1 MPMKATATAVMY
13 DLRGIIYE
21 RGGCQFDVFM
31 FTRGAA
37 SLRRASSGPPNGG
50 VWGEGRRV
58 GRAQACERT
67 LYTP

>member
-1 MPMKATATAVMY
+1 MPMKARATAVMY

-21 RGGCQFDVFM
+21 RGGCQIDVFM
-31 FTRGAA
+31 FTPRGV
-37 SLRRASSGPPNGG
+37 RRASSGPPNGG
-50 VWGEGRRV
+50 VWGKGRRV